1 MAPMDLWFSYQSN
14 RTLRFTILKCF
25 RFVLMIPVQYPTP
38 QFKMKVDSGKR
49 YIFDAIRKTWLLL
62 TDEEW
67 VRQNFVAYLLRALE
81 YPAAMIALEKGL
93 ELNGLKKRFD
103 ILVYNSN
110 HQPWLMVECKA
121 PEIALDESVLQQVLR
136 YNISIP
142 VEYIIITNG
151 EQTMGWRKVH
161 DSLQLIESVPLWR

>member
-1 MAPMDLWFSYQSN
+1 
-14 RTLRFTILKCF
+14 
-25 RFVLMIPVQYPTP
+25 
-38 QFKMKVDSGKR
+38 MKTEGEKR

-62 TDEEW
+62 TEEEW
-67 VRQNFVAYLLRALE
+67 VRQSFVDYLVRALE
-81 YPAAMIALEKGL
+81 YPQAMLALEKGL

-121 PEIALDESVLQQVLR
+121 PQVALSEDVLQQVLR

-151 EQTMGWRKVH
+151 ENTMGWRRQH
-161 DSLQLIESVPLWR
+161 DTMELIEAVPFWR

>member
-1 MAPMDLWFSYQSN
+1 
-14 RTLRFTILKCF
+14 
-25 RFVLMIPVQYPTP
+25 MIPVQFPAP
-38 QFKMKVDSGKR
+38 QFKMKTDGDKR

-62 TDEEW
+62 TEEEW
-67 VRQNFVAYLLRALE
+67 VRQSFVDYLVRRLE
-81 YPAAMIALEKGL
+81 YPPAMIALEKGL

-121 PEIALDESVLQQVLR
+121 PEVALSEDVLQQVLR

-151 EQTMGWRKVH
+151 EYTMGWRKEG
-161 DSLQLIESVPLWR
+161 DALQRVEEMPLWR

>member
-1 MAPMDLWFSYQSN
+1 
-14 RTLRFTILKCF
+14 
-25 RFVLMIPVQYPTP
+25 MIPVQFPP
-38 QFKMKVDSGKR
+38 PHFKMKTEGEKR

-62 TDEEW
+62 TEEEW
-67 VRQNFVAYLLRALE
+67 VRQSFVDYLVRALE
-81 YPAAMIALEKGL
+81 YPQAMLALEKGL

-121 PEIALDESVLQQVLR
+121 PQVALSEDVLQQVLR
-136 YNISIP
+136 YNMSIP

-151 EQTMGWRKVH
+151 ENTMGWRRQH
-161 DSLQLIESVPLWR
+161 DTMELVEAVPFWR